1 MLKGV
6 ENFKR
11 KDKKLILV
19 KLKFSMKG
27 YSELEQNE
35 ISVLSETIRD
45 FFHFVKSLGENEK
58 QKTTVGVWMLE
69 DLIQKIETSTCGP
82 FQIFFYSN
90 SILPDANSKIQMY
103 KKLTKEAVE
112 TLLNEP
118 FTLDKEQNENIIR
131 NYMDEKNL
139 TLT

>member
-69 DLIQKIETSTCGP
+69 DLIQKIETSTRGP
-82 FQIFFYSN
+82 FQIFFYNN

-118 FTLDKEQNENIIR
+118 FT
-131 NYMDEKNL
+131 KNK
-139 TLT
+139 TKTSYVITWMKKI

>member
-1 MLKGV
+1 
-6 ENFKR
+6 
-11 KDKKLILV
+11 
-19 KLKFSMKG
+19 MKG

-69 DLIQKIETSTCGP
+69 DLIQKIETSTRGP
-82 FQIFFYSN
+82 FQIFFYNN

-118 FTLDKEQNENIIR
+118 FT
-131 NYMDEKNL
+131 KNK
-139 TLT
+139 TKTSYVITWMKKI

>member
-11 KDKKLILV
+11 KDKKLMLV

-69 DLIQKIETSTCGP
+69 DLIQKIETSTRGP
-82 FQIFFYSN
+82 FQIFFYNN

-118 FTLDKEQNENIIR
+118 FT
-131 NYMDEKNL
+131 KNK
-139 TLT
+139 TKTSYVITWMKKI